1 MKKGIFSVL
10 IIFCLVFSVYTMVF
24 SQGNYNKIDVSFKDT
39 ILLGKGGSYE
49 LSGETF
55 YYNNKLYAPVS
66 TLMKVIGGEGLLDEK
81 KDAITIRTYRDI
93 PECEPLKGE
102 FFVYGLLMSINF
114 QENELGIEQYYDD
127 NSIEVP
133 SKLKVRDD
141 VIIIL
146 ERKNN
151 KMNIDFVDLN
161 VNDKV
166 GLILN
171 KDKLVRGIIISK

>member
-24 SQGNYNKIDVSFKDT
+24 SQSNYNKIDVTFKDT
-39 ILLGKGGSYE
+39 VLLGNGGRFD
-49 LSGETF
+49 LKGETF

-66 TLMKVIGGEGLLDEK
+66 RMLKVIGGEGLLNEEK
-81 KDAITIRTYRDI
+81 NEITIRAYRDI
-93 PECEPLKGE
+93 PECDPLNGE
-102 FFVYGLLMSINF
+102 IFVYGLLMSIDF
-114 QENELGIEQYYDD
+114 QKSELGIEQYFDD
-127 NSIEVP
+127 NSIKVP

-171 KDKLVRGIIISK
+171 KDKLIRGIIISK